1 MHGEVLKF
9 EQFEIVFWKVWIY
22 YCNAGVVFS
31 FSPCAN
37 VPLTAKCHQPQRP
50 INCQIPLPNFGGMSP
65 TAFKSRPSFINHTC
79 SSHLESTNAV
89 IILAPHA
96 ALHQWGTRTRNY
108 WLKSELHMSTQSD
121 RHLISEH
128 MVAGSGSANH
138 VEHQRSCVDKS
149 DWWRQEDSCLEGRS
163 VFPAPF
169 VAWFS
174 NKV

>member
-1 MHGEVLKF
+1 MHGGVLKF
-9 EQFEIVFWKVWIY
+9 EQFEIVFLKSLNILLQCWRCVQFFAM
-22 YCNAGVVFS
+22 C
-31 FSPCAN
+31 
-37 VPLTAKCHQPQRP
+37 QRP

-65 TAFKSRPSFINHTC
+65 TAFKSHPSFINHTC

-108 WLKSELHMSTQSD
+108 WLKSEPHMSTQSE

-128 MVAGSGSANH
+128 VVAGSGSANH